1 MHKMQQDFYNTKK
14 ESFSKLMLKF
24 PQSHHESDHACTL
37 EELISHHNAP
47 EDIQQYQCDN

>member
-1 MHKMQQDFYNTKK
+1 
-14 ESFSKLMLKF
+14 MLKF

-47 EDIQQYQCDN
+47 EDIQQYQCDKTVTCQHVQHYTVS